1 MILKEIEHFFVQFS
15 SAPKSNELALNTSL
29 RIKTV
34 IDDEVEKEADVQY
47 VIASIKLLIID
58 QAEMLLM
65 QNRATV
71 QKIVSSLNQRPTV
84 LVLASAARIRL
95 CYLAGYGRR
104 YRQTLLFSAVSY
116 FLITSLSG
124 ECENFQG
131 LSYIPPLSHYPD
143 LYPTFLP
150 DWKRQHSDMNAIKQ
164 GDKSLTNYNFKLHSI
179 SFVVPGQI
187 SVKSSCTKLVN
198 SSTSSLLLS
207 TKTLGFTDYAY
218 LSGRNVSIARLNV
231 FKQRILPGLRRGSD
245 PRVLMYVSDFYG
257 LEELRQILLAESLD
271 FCCIIK
277 YTEDSEA
284 EKFRTLFGDARI
296 RSLLIIERYYFFRKR
311 KIRSSQTLIFLWS
324 TNISMI
330 EKLKIQSDRLKPKCA
345 GIIYGDAKTTNN
357 QNEYNFKN
365 DSTDNIEDTRNNKSM
380 MNPPVKLK
388 SQRISSN
395 KRKYLSA
402 LNKTAVVNTN
412 AVSILREWKLYSD
425 REREQRQKL
434 CELESGAFTNAAY
447 NSWKQE
453 EEMKIKLNQLKKM
466 ECNRLNVMISHE
478 ASSTAKFDLCC
489 KRKIAANKLR
499 NEKHAKLL
507 EFLNEK
513 KLQQDKMNKVA
524 KEVASSHENAKIAIK
539 KLMEEKKKSA
549 SEILKESKQLLDEA
563 AIKAEEEKKMKKE
576 LISQIQAEEL
586 SAIMTKSR
594 NVKQIDL
601 TNTPGHGL
609 LNEMSI
615 IELRERLNQSKINK
629 QRELEEKRDA
639 IINDKEQKTKVL
651 LELLTRIG
659 KHRSVKTV
667 AATRKMVNN
676 GE

>member
-1 MILKEIEHFFVQFS
+1 MKRLLKLFQETVSLIKEHFWSGNAVAFSKEDFMEKLDHNDKAVELFTEIMKFRSILKPCVTKLYKFCSFTLL
-15 SAPKSNELALNTSL
+15 PSL
-29 RIKTV
+29 RSEFIFLFYVSLLGMETFGENGLGHFLLCMK
-34 IDDEVEKEADVQY
+34 VQY
-47 VIASIKLLIID
+47 CKEILRFLCSPEVIRELKSEWIHVYDESFVDTLLIKPLVKWKPAFIAFQKSLESEQSTPD
-58 QAEMLLM
+58 HKKITKVQPFRLTQPKPRPILM
-65 QNRATV
+65 PDIIP
-71 QKIVSSLNQRPTV
+71 KMQRM
-84 LVLASAARIRL
+84 RD
-95 CYLAGYGRR
+95 
-104 YRQTLLFSAVSY
+104 
-116 FLITSLSG
+116 
-124 ECENFQG
+124 
-131 LSYIPPLSHYPD
+131 PPL
-143 LYPTFLP
+143 T
-150 DWKRQHSDMNAIKQ
+150 
-164 GDKSLTNYNFKLHSI
+164 TYNQPPEI
-179 SFVVPGQI
+179 
-187 SVKSSCTKLVN
+187 
-198 SSTSSLLLS
+198 SLLLME
-207 TKTLGFTDYAY
+207 K
-218 LSGRNVSIARLNV
+218 NKN
-231 FKQRILPGLRRGSD
+231 
-245 PRVLMYVSDFYG
+245 
-257 LEELRQILLAESLD
+257 RQ
-271 FCCIIK
+271 
-277 YTEDSEA
+277 
-284 EKFRTLFGDARI
+284 
-296 RSLLIIERYYFFRKR
+296 
-311 KIRSSQTLIFLWS
+311 Q
-324 TNISMI
+324 I

-345 GIIYGDAKTTNN
+345 EIIYGDSKTTNN

-365 DSTDNIEDTRNNKSM
+365 DSTNNIEDTSNNKSVV
-380 MNPPVKLK
+380 NSSVKLE

-395 KRKYLSA
+395 KRNYLSV

-453 EEMKIKLNQLKKM
+453 EEMKIKLNQLKQM
-466 ECNRLNVMISHE
+466 ERNRLHVMISHE

-499 NEKHAKLL
+499 NEKRAKLL

-524 KEVASSHENAKIAIK
+524 KEVASSHENAKIAKK

-615 IELRERLNQSKINK
+615 IELRERLNQLKINK

-676 GE
+676 GDDWKEFRV

>member
-1 MILKEIEHFFVQFS
+1 MPLTQSDHKQNCLTHKGIFLVEKCDRFFQRKKLDYVDKALELFAEIMKFRSILKPCVMKLYKSCSFTLLPSLKSEFVFLFYVSLLGMETFGENGLGHF
-15 SAPKSNELALNTSL
+15 LLC
-29 RIKTV
+29 IK
-34 IDDEVEKEADVQY
+34 VQY
-47 VIASIKLLIID
+47 CKEILRFLCSP
-58 QAEMLLM
+58 E
-65 QNRATV
+65 
-71 QKIVSSLNQRPTV
+71 V
-84 LVLASAARIRL
+84 LRELKSEWIHVYDESFVD
-95 CYLAGYGRR
+95 
-104 YRQTLLFSAVSY
+104 T
-116 FLITSLSG
+116 FLIKPLVKWKPVFISL
-124 ECENFQG
+124 Q
-131 LSYIPPLSHYPD
+131 
-143 LYPTFLP
+143 
-150 DWKRQHSDMNAIKQ
+150 
-164 GDKSLTNYNFKLHSI
+164 KSLESEQSTPDHKKITEVQPFRLTQPKLRSILMPDIVIPKMQKMRDPPISTYNQPPEI
-179 SFVVPGQI
+179 
-187 SVKSSCTKLVN
+187 
-198 SSTSSLLLS
+198 SLLL
-207 TKTLGFTDYAY
+207 
-218 LSGRNVSIARLNV
+218 
-231 FKQRILPGLRRGSD
+231 
-245 PRVLMYVSDFYG
+245 M
-257 LEELRQILLAESLD
+257 
-271 FCCIIK
+271 
-277 YTEDSEA
+277 
-284 EKFRTLFGDARI
+284 EKNKNR
-296 RSLLIIERYYFFRKR
+296 E
-311 KIRSSQTLIFLWS
+311 Q
-324 TNISMI
+324 I

-524 KEVASSHENAKIAIK
+524 KEVASSHENAKIAKK

-676 GE
+676 GENTLINNCKVTKEYIYKNDPSLQQMLDCLSKQKEERQRYAKSDQSQKFRKYVNKGVKNKENESLKTFWDELERQREQRSRMETGATHHPSEHLITSLTA